1 MNKRLTNIGSI
12 ISLRDDLSDV
22 IDDYFAMKTEI
33 KDLRKARDIL
43 REVEWWLSE
52 RKDPFPESIKGDIRR
67 YFNHD
72 SEREV

>member
-1 MNKRLTNIGSI
+1 MRLQDIVE
-12 ISLRDDLSDV
+12 LSD
-22 IDDYFAMKTEI
+22 EI

-52 RKDPFPESIKGDIRR
+52 RKDPFPESLKGDIRR

-72 SEREV
+72 SERDV